1 MCHPSH
7 AVGSFLNTSSS
18 QISHYN
24 HSRKLE
30 HSHGGT
36 YGRQAWN
43 QETILQYNS
52 AWLFFSHWS
61 QPHCVM
67 LTPNAYH
74 SQFTSK
80 ALNWHNTAWLLL
92 CSSHTKQCS
101 SELEMMSKYNTWH
114 AGCCVC
120 NYTHHVHQDMMT
132 NYWLTPSIKPCEFV
146 WLFSKQKDWLLFLK
160 SSWSVSDCRGIKLH
174 MLLPT
179 YSRRCRITQ
188 DWNLKDYDF
197 ISLISF
203 NKLGC
208 HSRLSLIDAAQLN

>member
-1 MCHPSH
+1 MFFKWSTAWIPYKPINWSNAFIALEYCQLAAQYTANVCNFNFNCVNQKRKQYMDMCHPSH
-7 AVGSFLNTSSS
+7 PVGSFLNTSSS

-74 SQFTSK
+74 SQFTLK
-80 ALNWHNTAWLLL
+80 ALNWHNTVWLLL

-146 WLFSKQKDWLLFLK
+146 WLFS
-160 SSWSVSDCRGIKLH
+160 
-174 MLLPT
+174 
-179 YSRRCRITQ
+179 
-188 DWNLKDYDF
+188 
-197 ISLISF
+197 
-203 NKLGC
+203 
-208 HSRLSLIDAAQLN
+208 